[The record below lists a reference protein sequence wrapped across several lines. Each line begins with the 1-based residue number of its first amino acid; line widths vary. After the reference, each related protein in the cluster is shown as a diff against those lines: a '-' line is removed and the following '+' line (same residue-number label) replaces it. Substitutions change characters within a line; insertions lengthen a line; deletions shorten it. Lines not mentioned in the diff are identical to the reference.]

1 MGNLGFSTALTDSQE
16 DRVIDGGLLEEV
28 PTHDRVEGE
37 GVALTAE
44 EVSKCSPDG
53 VKRNPGK

>member
-1 MGNLGFSTALTDSQE
+1 MKVDLRLVTEFRKAMS
-16 DRVIDGGLLEEV
+16 GLLEEV